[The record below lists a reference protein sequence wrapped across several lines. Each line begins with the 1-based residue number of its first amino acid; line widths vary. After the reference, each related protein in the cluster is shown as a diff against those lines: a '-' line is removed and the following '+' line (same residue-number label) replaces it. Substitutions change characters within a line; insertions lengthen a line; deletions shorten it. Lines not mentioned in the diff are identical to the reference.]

1 VPVDDGDG
9 VDVADEVGDGEGVE
23 LGETDVA
30 GGVEVG
36 EVEGVAVG
44 ETEELGLGLE
54 LGLLV
59 GEVVGVG

>member
-1 VPVDDGDG
+1 M
-9 VDVADEVGDGEGVE
+9 AK